1 MWNLVTNTSK
11 EVAAGLAPAKKGR
24 PQGSQLQLEKL
35 SKEEKNLWR
44 KINITIKKVTADID
58 PVLHYNTAISAI
70 MELVNEIHKVLSLK
84 TSVSSVEPSQVSSK
98 PVIGEAIRTVVLLLA
113 PMVPHLAEELWEKL
127 GNNDT
132 IFKQLWPSYDKNAIQ
147 ADEIELPVQVNGRLR
162 SRITVPAMADE
173 ETIKQ
178 KALADEKIKSAL
190 GGKPP
195 RKMIVVPKRLVN
207 IVVS

>member
-1 MWNLVTNTSK
+1 MH
-11 EVAAGLAPAKKGR
+11 
-24 PQGSQLQLEKL
+24 Q
-35 SKEEKNLWR
+35 
-44 KINITIKKVTADID
+44 TIKKVTADID